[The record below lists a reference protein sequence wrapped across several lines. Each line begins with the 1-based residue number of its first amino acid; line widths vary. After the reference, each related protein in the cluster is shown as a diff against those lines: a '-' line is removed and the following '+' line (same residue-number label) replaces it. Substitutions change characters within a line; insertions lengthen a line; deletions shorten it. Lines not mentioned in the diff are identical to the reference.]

1 MKAHQLDGSDVLLR
15 KSIYG
20 SGIDEPI
27 CMIGVADSNAVY
39 YYHFDGLGSVVVL
52 SVSLS
57 QFFASRK
64 RTTYY
69 SLTTIHYSQLKNL
82 FRPGGKPGVFTYSN
96 RPDPDY
102 LLGIGNNKQLPP
114 EFLRYFR
121 SGQKLADLFLRRQT

>member
-1 MKAHQLDGSDVLLR
+1 MKVHRLDGSDTLLR
-15 KSIYG
+15 RFIYG
-20 SGIDEPI
+20 PGIDEPI
-27 CMIGVADSNAVY
+27 CMIDVADSNAVY

-52 SVSLS
+52 SASLS

-64 RTTYY
+64 RTTHY
-69 SLTTIHYSQLKNL
+69 SLTTIHYSQLKD
-82 FRPGGKPGVFTYSN
+82 FSGPGGKPGLFTYSN
-96 RPDPDY
+96 RPNPDY